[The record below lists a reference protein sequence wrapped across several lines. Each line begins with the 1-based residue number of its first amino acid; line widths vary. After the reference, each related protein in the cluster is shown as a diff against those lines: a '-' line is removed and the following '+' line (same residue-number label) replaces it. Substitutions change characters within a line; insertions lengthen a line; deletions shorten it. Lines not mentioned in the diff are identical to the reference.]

1 MRKTY
6 VLDTNV
12 LLQAPHALMSFEDN
26 HIVIPVV
33 VLEELDRHKTDEGES
48 GSNARQ
54 VIRYFEK
61 LRNTGKLLEGVALP
75 EGGVLRLETN
85 YCEVPLP
92 SGFRE
97 NSNDNRLLK
106 VCKGLSEKGEHAIL
120 VTKDIILRVKAQVA
134 GITAE
139 DFTTDQ
145 VPAWSQQY
153 TGRRDVF
160 TAPESLKAFNTSG
173 LQVEDAYTM
182 DVSGKKLPLLPINN
196 EFYIIH
202 NECAIRE
209 TQLGR
214 YNGTRIVPLNSINL
228 QPFGVTP
235 RSVGQRFMQ
244 EALMADV
251 NEVPLVIIKGP
262 AGTAKTFY
270 ALAAGLEQTFEPASK
285 KYRRILIVRPNSQFD
300 DDIGFLP
307 GNEQE
312 KIAPL
317 MRPIIDNLEIL
328 VDRNDDL
335 RYKDE
340 SELKSKIDLLFD
352 RGVISCEA
360 MNFMRGRSITQS
372 WLIID
377 EAQNLTPKQA
387 KGIITRVG
395 KGTKLILLGDP
406 QQIDHPLLDEKTNG
420 LSFAGEKMKGS
431 KLCSQLTL
439 NGDECERSP
448 LAQEAGALMNV
459 S

>member
-1 MRKTY
+1 MKKTY

-12 LLQAPHALMSFEDN
+12 LLQAPHALQSFEDN
-26 HIVIPVV
+26 DIVISVV
-33 VLEELDRHKTDEGES
+33 VLEELDRHKVDEGES

-54 VIRYFEK
+54 VIRYFET
-61 LRNTGKLLEGVALP
+61 LRNQGNLITGVALSV
-75 EGGVLRLETN
+75 GGTLRLETN
-85 YCEVPLP
+85 YLEIELP
-92 SGFRE
+92 GGFRE

-106 VCKGLSEKGEHAIL
+106 VCKGLQDKGLHAIL
-120 VTKDIILRVKAQVA
+120 VTKDIVLRIKAQIA
-134 GITAE
+134 GIVAE

-145 VPAWSQQY
+145 VPAWSKQY
-153 TGRRDVF
+153 TGRRDIY
-160 TAPESLKAFNTSG
+160 APAEDLSRFNSVG
-173 LQVEDAYTM
+173 LEVQVAYTM
-182 DVSGKKLPLLPINN
+182 D
-196 EFYIIH
+196 
-202 NECAIRE
+202 
-209 TQLGR
+209 
-214 YNGTRIVPLNSINL
+214 
-228 QPFGVTP
+228 
-235 RSVGQRFMQ
+235 
-244 EALMADV
+244 
-251 NEVPLVIIKGP
+251 EVPLVIIKGP

-270 ALAAGLEQTFEPASK
+270 ALAAGLEQTFEPANK
-285 KYRRILIVRPNSQFD
+285 KFRKILIVRPNSQFD

-328 VDRNDDL
+328 VDRSDDL
-335 RYKDE
+335 RYKNE

-352 RGVISCEA
+352 RGVITCEA

-387 KGIITRVG
+387 KGLITRVG

-431 KLCSQLTL
+431 RLCCQLTL
-439 NGDECERSP
+439 SGDECERSP
-448 LAQEAGALMNV
+448 LAQEAGLLMNIGK
-459 S
+459 